1 MAVAGFSP
9 GDADQL
15 RRAMSRSRSREAMNR
30 LRDRFVHGA
39 MANGLSK
46 ETADD
51 VFGQLEGFAGFGFCK
66 SHAASFALVAYQT
79 LFLKKYYTPEFFCAL
94 LNHQPMGFYSPE
106 VLTGDAKHHGVT
118 ILRPDI
124 NSSNDECTLE
134 SYNGKERTLRL
145 GLRYVHSLGESSR
158 KRLLERRDGRPFTDL
173 PDLCRRAR
181 LPRPVIENLIRS
193 GTLDSLGTERRSL
206 LWQLGSLDYREEE
219 MDIDIPV
226 VEAELPRLTEREG
239 MGWDYELLGLAPGDH
254 VMRLYRTRLAEQ
266 GVSSSVDLEQKKDG
280 DVVRVAGMVVV
291 RQRPP
296 TAKGHVFITLEDE
309 EGLVNLIVRPNV
321 YERHRAAVR
330 NSLML
335 WAEGRLQ
342 RQGAAASVL
351 VTRATDLNETGS
363 GRQRTHWPDPHA
375 WR

>member
-1 MAVAGFSP
+1 M
-9 GDADQL
+9 
-15 RRAMSRSRSREAMNR
+15 
-30 LRDRFVHGA
+30 
-39 MANGLSK
+39 
-46 ETADD
+46 
-51 VFGQLEGFAGFGFCK
+51 C
-66 SHAASFALVAYQT
+66 
-79 LFLKKYYTPEFFCAL
+79 
-94 LNHQPMGFYSPE
+94 
-106 VLTGDAKHHGVT
+106 
-118 ILRPDI
+118 
-124 NSSNDECTLE
+124 
-134 SYNGKERTLRL
+134 
-145 GLRYVHSLGESSR
+145 
-158 KRLLERRDGRPFTDL
+158 
-173 PDLCRRAR
+173 
-181 LPRPVIENLIRS
+181 
-193 GTLDSLGTERRSL
+193 
-206 LWQLGSLDYREEE
+206 
-219 MDIDIPV
+219 
-226 VEAELPRLTEREG
+226 
-239 MGWDYELLGLAPGDH
+239 WDYELLGLTPGDH
-254 VMRLYRTRLAEQ
+254 VMRLYRARLAEQ

-351 VTRATDLNETGS
+351 VTRATDLNDTGS